1 MVHART
7 RIPSG
12 SLSRTFPPED
22 EDGRAGRFDLARYGF
37 ALKAS
42 LSRASRNWRSA
53 SASAAIARVC
63 IAGGIQQAA
72 VEAK

>member
-1 MVHART
+1 M
-7 RIPSG
+7 S
-12 SLSRTFPPED
+12 
-22 EDGRAGRFDLARYGF
+22 GRFDLARYGF

-42 LSRASRNWRSA
+42 LSRASCNWRSA

-63 IAGGIQQAA
+63 IAGGIQRAA